1 MANNAVKSV
10 RICPG
15 DFHGAWSV
23 ITLFWELNI
32 PVAAAGLLLW
42 ARWPRD
48 IGRLLQKWQVNV
60 CSATLSAYV
69 GS

>member
-1 MANNAVKSV
+1 VANNAVKSV

-15 DFHGAWSV
+15 DFHGTWSV

-42 ARWPRD
+42 ARWPR
-48 IGRLLQKWQVNV
+48 GYR
-60 CSATLSAYV
+60 STATEVAGECVQCHVVSIRR
-69 GS
+69 